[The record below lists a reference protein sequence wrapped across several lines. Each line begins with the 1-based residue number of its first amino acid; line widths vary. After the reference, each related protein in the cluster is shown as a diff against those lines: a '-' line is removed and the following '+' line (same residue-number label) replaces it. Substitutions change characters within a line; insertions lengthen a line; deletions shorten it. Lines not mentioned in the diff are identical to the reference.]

1 MKILVVGY
9 GSIGKRHIKNLLQIP
24 KIEILVLTQH
34 KSTDTLLKKCSVFH
48 NLENCISEK
57 PIAAIIA
64 NNTSEHI
71 DMALKLAKEGINL
84 FIEKPLSNDL
94 RNIQKLSK
102 IVKTKKLT
110 TMIGCNLRFHPCIK
124 KIKQLIDNNAIGKI
138 FSVQVESGSY
148 LPDWHP
154 DENYSKSYAAR
165 KDLGGGVVLT
175 CIHEIDYLYWIF
187 GMPKSL
193 LSRNGKYSDLKIDS
207 EDLSISIIHFPKNFL
222 AELHLDY
229 FQQPEIRR
237 CKIIGKKG
245 TLMWEST
252 SNSVKMYDPNRNHW
266 SVKLKINNFKKNDM
280 YVDEIKHFLNC
291 IKQRKQTI
299 NPLYEGI
306 RTLRIALSIKKSSK
320 TGRLTKI

>member
-1 MKILVVGY
+1 MKILVIGY
-9 GSIGKRHIKNLLQIP
+9 GSIGKRHIKNLLSIP
-24 KIEILVLTQH
+24 KTEILVLTKQ
-34 KSTDTLLKKCSVFH
+34 KSNDILLRKCSVY
-48 NLENCISEK
+48 NTLENCILEK
-57 PIAAIIA
+57 PSMAIIA

-71 DMALKLAKEGINL
+71 DVALKLAKEGIDL
-84 FIEKPLSNDL
+84 FIEKPLSNNL
-94 RNIQKLSK
+94 KNIQKLTK
-102 IVKTKKLT
+102 IVKAKKLT

-124 KIKQLIDNNAIGKI
+124 KIKQLIDNNVVGKI
-138 FSVQVESGSY
+138 LSVQVESGSY
-148 LPDWHP
+148 LPNWHI

-165 KDLGGGVVLT
+165 KDLGGGVILT

-207 EDLSISIIHFPKNFL
+207 EDLSTSIIQFPKNFL
-222 AELHLDY
+222 VELHLDY
-229 FQQPEIRR
+229 FQQPDIRR

-245 TLMWEST
+245 TLMWDSA
-252 SNSVKMYDPNRNHW
+252 SNSVKLYDPNKNLW
-266 SVKLKINNFKKNDM
+266 NVKLRAKNFKRNDM

-306 RTLRIALSIKKSSK
+306 QTLRIALSIKKSSK
-320 TGRLTKI
+320 IGRFTKI